1 MAQATHRVKH
11 DKLFM
16 RVNGKLQHVAVGSE
30 ITLTKEMA
38 EGFSDKVEAIR
49 GKPAV
54 KVDDTPQSPANK
66 SATQQ
71 QSER

>member
-38 EGFSDKVEAIR
+38 EGFADKVEAIS

-54 KVDDTPQSPANK
+54 KVDTPQSPANK
-66 SATQQ
+66 PATQQ
-71 QSER
+71 AER